1 MYVKAL
7 TPQNDCIWRGVL
19 VENKVKWGQKGRFLV
34 LRISVLV
41 RKEVRG
47 LVLSPHTHTTER
59 P

>member
-1 MYVKAL
+1 M
-7 TPQNDCIWRGVL
+7 
-19 VENKVKWGQKGRFLV
+19 VENKVKWGQKGRLLV

-41 RKEVRG
+41 RKEIRE

>member
-1 MYVKAL
+1 M
-7 TPQNDCIWRGVL
+7 

-41 RKEVRG
+41 RKEIRG
-47 LVLSPHTHTTER
+47 LVLSPHTHATER